1 MTNLKNPKLET
12 GTTAV
17 QPVST
22 PSPAREQ
29 LLRSLP
35 LSERRRQLDG
45 IATAVLEGGEGP
57 PLVLL
62 HGPGAYAAHWMRV
75 IPALAQHFSLVAP
88 DLPGHGRTA
97 LGSEPLSVDRVL
109 SWLEALVDQ
118 TCDRP
123 PILLGELVGG
133 AIAARFAALH
143 AQKASQLVLVNSFGL
158 SPFRPTAEFAA
169 ALGAF
174 GARPDSLTHQNL
186 WDLCSHG
193 LDTLRQQLGELW
205 TPFEAHN
212 VECARSPTTQT
223 ASAALMQAFALPA
236 IPSELLAKIA
246 CPTCLIWGRY
256 DLATPLAIAQE
267 ASARYGWPLHVIE
280 RANDAPAMDQPRA
293 FVRAALEELKG
304 SGESS
309 RGTGS
314 AKHRHEVET
323 LVIGGGQA
331 GLATSYFLSKAGIEQ
346 LVVERREELGGA
358 WHDRWDS
365 FHLVAPNFCLLLP
378 GMPYSGPDPE
388 AFMPRAGVIEY
399 VKAYANFCA
408 APVRLGCAIRRL
420 SVVGNTFEAE
430 AESTTFSAREVVL
443 ATGPYPK
450 PKRPKLAKQ
459 LAPHVQQ
466 LHSQDYRRPGQLAQG
481 GVLVVGTGQSGTQI
495 AEELLRAGRDV
506 HLAVSMCPGVP
517 RRYRG
522 RDIIYWLLKS
532 FQNRERLELPFPT
545 VGDLPTPAARFD
557 CNPHC
562 SGNDGGHDINLRRF
576 ARQGMHLYGRLEA
589 VDGAQ
594 LEFSS
599 DLAERLRF
607 ADSKFDEEFRPLFDA
622 YIAAAGV
629 TAPPDD
635 RPKPDDFVPPVVT
648 RLDLDAAN
656 IANVIWATGYA
667 LDFSWVDLPIFDEW
681 GYPRHVRGV
690 TEQPGLYVVG
700 LPWLY
705 SEPSS
710 VFAGVGD
717 DARYVVEHLVAH
729 SRIRAE
735 QLRV

>member
-1 MTNLKNPKLET
+1 MHNAKPLPKLET

-17 QPVST
+17 QPASI
-22 PSPAREQ
+22 PSRAREQ

-35 LSERRRQLDG
+35 ISERRRQLAG
-45 IATAVLEGGEGP
+45 IASSVLEGGEGP
-57 PLVLL
+57 PLILL

-75 IPALAQHFSLVAP
+75 IPALARHFSLVAP

-97 LGSEPLSVDRVL
+97 LGIEPLTADRVL
-109 SWLEALVDQ
+109 AWLDALIEE

-143 AQKASQLVLVNSFGL
+143 AEKASQLVLVNSFGL
-158 SPFRPTAEFAA
+158 SPFQPTAEFAA

-174 GARPDSLTHQNL
+174 GARPDSVTHQNL

-193 LDTLRQQLGELW
+193 LDTLRQQLGEVW
-205 TPFEAHN
+205 TPFEAYN
-212 VECARSPTTQT
+212 VECARSPDTQA

-246 CPTCLIWGRY
+246 CPTRLIWGRY

-267 ASARYGWPLHVIE
+267 ASALYGWPLHVIE
-280 RANDAPAMDQPRA
+280 RANDAPAMDQPEA
-293 FVRAALEELKG
+293 FVRALDELKG
-304 SGESS
+304 SGETS

-314 AKHRHEVET
+314 ARHREEVET

-331 GLATSYFLSKAGIEQ
+331 GLATSYFLSKAGVEH
-346 LVVERREELGGA
+346 LVVERRKELGGA

-378 GMPYSGPDPE
+378 GMPYSGPDPD

-420 SVVGNTFEAE
+420 SVLGDTFEAE
-430 AESTTFSAREVVL
+430 AESTTFVARKVVL

-450 PKRPKLAKQ
+450 PKLPKLAEQ
-459 LAPHVQQ
+459 LAPHVRQ
-466 LHSQDYRRPGQLAQG
+466 LHSHDYRRPGQLAPG
-481 GVLVVGTGQSGTQI
+481 GVLVVGTGQLGTQI

-506 HLAVSMCPGVP
+506 HLAVSMCPGIP

-532 FQNRERLELPFPT
+532 FQNRERLKLPFPT
-545 VGDLPTPAARFD
+545 VDDLPTPAARFD

-562 SGNDGGHDINLRRF
+562 SGNDGGHDIDLRQL

-589 VDGAQ
+589 VDGVR

-599 DLAERLRF
+599 DLAERLKF
-607 ADSKFDEEFRPLFDA
+607 ADTKFDEEFRPLFDA

-629 TAPPDD
+629 AAPPDD
-635 RPKPDDFVPPVVT
+635 RSKPDDFVPPIVT
-648 RLDLDAAN
+648 RLELDAAG
-656 IANVIWATGYA
+656 IANVIWATGYG

-690 TEQPGLYVVG
+690 TEQPGLYAVG

-729 SRIRAE
+729 SHEHAE
-735 QLRV
+735 RLRV